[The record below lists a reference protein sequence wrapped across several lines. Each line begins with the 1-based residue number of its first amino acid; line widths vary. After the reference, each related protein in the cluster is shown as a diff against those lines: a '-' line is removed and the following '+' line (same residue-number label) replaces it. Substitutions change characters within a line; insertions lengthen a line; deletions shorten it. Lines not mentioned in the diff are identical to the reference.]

1 MLELGMAT
9 KKQSSN
15 KNMFAGIAIG
25 APLGTFLG
33 WIILDNIGLGA
44 ASGTVLGAAIGSIID
59 NYSKKTR

>member
-9 KKQSSN
+9 KKQPGN
-15 KNMFAGIAIG
+15 KNMLAGIAIG

-44 ASGTVLGAAIGSIID
+44 VSGTVLGAIIGSIID
-59 NYSKKTR
+59 NYNKKAR